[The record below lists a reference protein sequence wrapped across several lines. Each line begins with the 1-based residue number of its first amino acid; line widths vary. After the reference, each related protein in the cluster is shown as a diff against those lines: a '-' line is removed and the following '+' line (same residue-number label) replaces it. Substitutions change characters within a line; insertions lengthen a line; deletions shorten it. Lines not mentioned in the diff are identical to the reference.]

1 MSTPEAPPSTT
12 PPSATAPA
20 ATPAS
25 GEGSGAVSTRRWLVA
40 NRKRGAVAFLVA
52 LLAVGA
58 FATGRQSRPATRA
71 APPVGVEVKKA
82 IDDAVKKSANA
93 PAISAQVYRAIVPSL
108 VFVSTNQNPADP
120 TDPND
125 GSAESPTTDPTEPPV
140 SDATEAGEPRGR
152 RTPGGNESLS
162 GLGTGVVIN
171 KDGLI
176 LTAHHVI
183 AGADLIEVTFS
194 DGTTAKATVAS
205 EDPDNDTAVL
215 EPESLPEVL
224 VPAVLAGGGR
234 VGDEVYAVGHPLGL
248 IGSMSAGVI
257 SGLGRS
263 IPLGRGDD
271 EQTLDGLIQFD
282 AAVNPGNSGG
292 PLLNRSGQVIG
303 IVTALANPTDQNFF
317 VGIGFAVPIETAG
330 AGANGPGTGL
340 AR

>member
-1 MSTPEAPPSTT
+1 MSAPDAGPPMTASDSRETKRGGIVARANTRAGKTVLALGLAGLLVGGFAFSRRTPERKSVAPPA
-12 PPSATAPA
+12 SA
-20 ATPAS
+20 
-25 GEGSGAVSTRRWLVA
+25 
-40 NRKRGAVAFLVA
+40 
-52 LLAVGA
+52 
-58 FATGRQSRPATRA
+58 
-71 APPVGVEVKKA
+71 EVTKA
-82 IDDAVKKSANA
+82 IDDAVKKAASA
-93 PAISAQVYRAIVPSL
+93 PAKSALVYRAIVPSL
-108 VFVSTNQNPADP
+108 VFISTDKNPTDP
-120 TDPND
+120 TDPTD
-125 GSAESPTTDPTEPPV
+125 TTDTTDTDDPTEAAEAPAGDSQGTEVPQDSQV
-140 SDATEAGEPRGR
+140 PRRRRPQPGSD
-152 RTPGGNESLS
+152 SLS
-162 GLGTGVVIN
+162 GLGTGVIVN

-183 AGADLIEVTFS
+183 AGADVIEVTFA
-194 DGTTAKATVAS
+194 DGTTTKAAVAS
-205 EDPDNDTAVL
+205 EDPENDTAVL
-215 EPESLPEVL
+215 EPESLPEVI

-263 IPLGRGDD
+263 IPMGRGEDA
-271 EQTLDGLIQFD
+271 QTLDGLIQFD

>member
-1 MSTPEAPPSTT
+1 MSTPNAGPPTASDSRETKREGIFARATT
-12 PPSATAPA
+12 RTGKTVLALGLAGLLVGGFAFSRR
-20 ATPAS
+20 TP
-25 GEGSGAVSTRRWLVA
+25 E
-40 NRKRGAVAFLVA
+40 RKSV
-52 LLAVGA
+52 
-58 FATGRQSRPATRA
+58 
-71 APPVGVEVKKA
+71 APPVSAEVTKA
-82 IDDAVKKSANA
+82 IDDAVKKAASA
-93 PAISAQVYRAIVPSL
+93 PAKSALVYRAIVPSL
-108 VFVSTNQNPADP
+108 VFISTDKNPTDP
-120 TDPND
+120 TDPTNT
-125 GSAESPTTDPTEPPV
+125 ADPTEPAE
-140 SDATEAGEPRGR
+140 ATEV
-152 RTPGGNESLS
+152 PGGDSQGTEVPQDPGAPRRRRPKPGSDSLS
-162 GLGTGVVIN
+162 GLGTGVIVN

-183 AGADLIEVTFS
+183 AGADVIEVTFA

-205 EDPDNDTAVL
+205 EDPKNDTAVL
-215 EPESLPEVL
+215 EPESLPEVI

-263 IPLGRGDD
+263 IPMGRGNDA
-271 EQTLDGLIQFD
+271 QTLDGLIQFD

-330 AGANGPGTGL
+330 AGATGPGTGL